1 MADTLYGQ
9 KTWKNRRCIMDEKRF
24 KNSSDPLCRF
34 GPGGEFTSD
43 WPVSADAKTSSVNS
57 IGRVLSTI
65 AGMIGAT
72 IYPELLAEIENET
85 AVEMTVYRQ
94 MAKEKTSSERKQF
107 RSFGNASSTQR
118 TQGDRCHR
126 GQSMLFA
133 DDCRGSRKAKR
144 KSQHRIR
151 TCRRVTKKKTSNG
164 LQGQGSLFETNSASQ
179 SAA

>member
-1 MADTLYGQ
+1 
-9 KTWKNRRCIMDEKRF
+9 MDEKRF
-24 KNSSDPLCRF
+24 KNSSDPLCKF

-43 WPVSADAKTSSVNS
+43 WPANADRKPASVNS
-57 IGRVLSTI
+57 IGKVLSTI

-85 AVEMTVYRQ
+85 AIEMTVYRQ
-94 MAKEKTSSERKQF
+94 MAKEKTSSARKQF
-107 RSFGNASSTQR
+107 ASFGNTPSAQR
-118 TQGDRCHR
+118 TQGDRLHP

-133 DDCRGSRKAKR
+133 DDCRGSRKTKR

-151 TCRRVTKKKTSNG
+151 TCRRVTKKKTSDRVK
-164 LQGQGSLFETNSASQ
+164 GQGSLFENHSSSQ